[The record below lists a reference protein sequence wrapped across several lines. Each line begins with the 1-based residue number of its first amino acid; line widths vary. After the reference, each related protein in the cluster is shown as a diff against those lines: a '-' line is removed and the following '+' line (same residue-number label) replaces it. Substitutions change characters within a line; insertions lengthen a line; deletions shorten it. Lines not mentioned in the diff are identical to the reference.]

1 VSEVR
6 ITAEPRTEFGK
17 GAARR
22 VRRSNKVPAVI
33 YGHGAQPR
41 HVSLPGHDLMLALKK
56 GANTLLR
63 VDVEGDSELV
73 LPRNIA
79 KDPIKGYYEHLDLV
93 LVRSGERQT
102 VDIRVTL
109 TGESRSDVLV
119 DQQSITLSVEAEV
132 THIPDEVQVDVSRL
146 GVGDSVTAGD
156 VTLPEG
162 VTLAGAPEHV
172 LVQGLAAPTAAQI
185 DSELAASEAQTG
197 AGQQVAEAAPPAATA
212 GTGNVVPADEA

>member
-6 ITAEPRTEFGK
+6 IAAEPRTEFGK

-22 VRRSNKVPAVI
+22 VRRMNKVPAVI

-63 VDVEGDSELV
+63 VDLEGGSELV

-79 KDPIKGYYEHLDLV
+79 KDPIKGYYEHIDLV

-102 VDIRVTL
+102 VDIKITI
-109 TGESRSDVLV
+109 TGEAPSDVLV

-132 THIPDEVQVDVSRL
+132 THIPDEVQVDISGLR
-146 GVGDSVTAGD
+146 VGDSITAAD
-156 VTLPEG
+156 VKLPEG
-162 VTLAGAPEHV
+162 VTLAGDPEHV
-172 LVQGLAAPTAAQI
+172 LVHGLAAPTAAQI
-185 DSELAASEAQTG
+185 DSELADAEAETG
-197 AGQQVAEAAPPAATA
+197 AGQQVAEAAPAAA
-212 GTGNVVPADEA
+212 AEGTGDVVADEA